1 MFAQVDGGFFEIHDE
16 PRVDLGECKYDEQT
30 NSEWVHLKA
39 GVAILQGDALMSSG
53 GLSATTNSLQA
64 EAVGTKRLRASS
76 PNNFLTKNSDALGD
90 LNIDNK
96 DLYNEK
102 LIVYVYAGGGEGQIG
117 YVKTITATELTV
129 EWLTSTDGK
138 LKTALTTATD
148 INFAAP
154 WRAVKCTAGEGCVGI
169 AQFDVAKDKYF
180 WALRKGF
187 GVGRVTTAASGLT
200 VVAVNG
206 ELGLSATAGTFEHNG
221 TTQPVAFTIGALAAG
236 RFATIVPIQA
246 AVSMPISVL
255 NNKGRWT

>member
-39 GVAILQGDALMSSG
+39 GVAILQGDALMSTGDISVT
-53 GLSATTNSLQA
+53 SNSTLA
-64 EAVGTKRLRASS
+64 EAVGTQRIRASGAH
-76 PNNFLTKNSDALGD
+76 NFLTENADAIGD

-96 DLYNEK
+96 NLYNEK
-102 LIVYVYAGGGEGQIG
+102 LIVYVYDGSGEAQVG

-138 LKTALTTATD
+138 LKTALSTSSD
-148 INFAAP
+148 FNFAAP

-169 AQFDVAKDKYF
+169 AQFDVAINKYF

-187 GVGRVTTAASGLT
+187 GVGRVTTGSGLT
-200 VVAVNG
+200 AVVVNG

-221 TTQPVAFTIGALAAG
+221 TTQPVALSVGSLAAA
-236 RFATIVPIQA
+236 RSAVTVPIQA

>member
-39 GVAILQGDALMSSG
+39 GVAISQGEALMSSG
-53 GLSATTNSLQA
+53 DLSAMANLLQA
-64 EAVGTKRLRASS
+64 DAVGTQRLRTSGA
-76 PNNFLTKNSDALGD
+76 NNFLTANSDALGN

-96 DLYNEK
+96 NLYNEK
-102 LIVYVYAGGGEGQIG
+102 LIVYIVDGAGEGQVG
-117 YVKTITATELTV
+117 YVKTIKATELTV

-138 LKTALTTATD
+138 LKTIVTSATD

-169 AQFDVAKDKYF
+169 AQFDVEINKYF

-187 GVGRVTTAASGLT
+187 GVGLVTTGASLT
-200 VVAVNG
+200 AVVVNG
-206 ELGLSATAGTFEHNG
+206 ALGVSTTAGTLQHND
-221 TTQPVAFTIGALAAG
+221 TSHNQVAFTIGALATA
-236 RFATIVPIQA
+236 RSATIVPIQA
-246 AVSMPISVL
+246 EVSMPISVL
-255 NNKGRWT
+255 NNRGRWT